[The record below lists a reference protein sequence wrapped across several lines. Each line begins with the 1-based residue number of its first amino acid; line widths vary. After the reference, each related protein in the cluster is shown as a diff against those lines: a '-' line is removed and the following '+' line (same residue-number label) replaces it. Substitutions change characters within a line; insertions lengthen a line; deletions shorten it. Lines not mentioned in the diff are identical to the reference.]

1 MRTNQA
7 LVVVGAA
14 LITAAVIVVVAF
26 VAFDTGTKHPAGPAA
41 ARPSASS
48 SSSTGTPAG
57 RPAPTVTVTKHQA
70 APPGNPAPP
79 RPQSGGD
86 DEEFLAMIATDGIK
100 APDDWAIQ
108 AGRKTCGQSY
118 DDAYRYLTDGGIYG
132 YHVQTF
138 LDDWTTTHGGC

>member
-1 MRTNQA
+1 MRNQA

-26 VAFDTGTKHPAGPAA
+26 VAFDTGTKHPGGPAA
-41 ARPSASS
+41 VHPSTSS
-48 SSSTGTPAG
+48 SPGTG
-57 RPAPTVTVTKHQA
+57 APTVTVTRQPS

-79 RPQSGGD
+79 RPQYGGD
-86 DEEFLAMIATDGIK
+86 DEQFLAMIAADGIK
-100 APDDWAIQ
+100 APDGWAIE

-118 DDAYRYLTDGGIYG
+118 DYAYRYLTGGGLYG

-138 LDDWTTTHGGC
+138 LDDWTVTHGGC